1 MVSAE
6 NADSGIDESATF
18 ADGNVLWLCARAV
31 LCVGVAERILLCIW
45 LSGGKDMICTKCGNK
60 VAENAVFCTKCG
72 RKIERMQCPHCGK
85 TVDKNAVFCSECEKR
100 ITENLSVQEE
110 VVENVAVEAE
120 EQAEEITARDN
131 EEEAV
136 PSAEEV
142 REMNLF
148 KKIEAYQK
156 RGLEHTE
163 DYRQLLKKEKRA
175 YFFWKLKYFIFSAG
189 FLFGVYMMAL
199 SRLSYKYNASD
210 GSDRAAIIVGVILL
224 IGMILS
230 VQGLICTKTDKK
242 MGELLAIE
250 DVEAEDDYISDNF
263 EKKRKGFTV
272 YAVCTVFSFILAMII
287 LAIAGEGILD
297 ALILFGIMNLLIC
310 TVWTFGIGSVVVII
324 ILFVIGVVLTN
335 FYDELLIFYLDQL
348 YESEIVR
355 NTSCPELCMRI
366 RF

>member
-1 MVSAE
+1 
-6 NADSGIDESATF
+6 
-18 ADGNVLWLCARAV
+18 
-31 LCVGVAERILLCIW
+31 
-45 LSGGKDMICTKCGNK
+45 MICTKCGNK
-60 VAENAVFCTKCG
+60 VVENVVFCTKCG
-72 RKIERMQCPHCGK
+72 RKIERIQCPHCGK
-85 TVDKNAVFCSECEKR
+85 AVDKNAVFCSECGKR
-100 ITENLSVQEE
+100 ITENLAVQEE

-120 EQAEEITARDN
+120 EQAEKITARDN
-131 EEEAV
+131 
-136 PSAEEV
+136 AEEV
-142 REMNLF
+142 RKMNLF
-148 KKIEAYQK
+148 EKIEAYRQ
-156 RGLEHTE
+156 RGLEYTE

-189 FLFGVYMMAL
+189 FLFGIYMMAL

-210 GSDRAAIIVGVILL
+210 GSDRVLIIVGVILL
-224 IGMILS
+224 MGMILS
-230 VQGLICTKTDKK
+230 GQGFICTKTDKK

-250 DVEAEDDYISDNF
+250 DTEAEDDYISDNF
-263 EKKRKGFTV
+263 EKKRKGFTI

-287 LAIAGEGILD
+287 LAIAGEGVLN
-297 ALILFGIMNLLIC
+297 ALILFGILNLLIC

-355 NTSCPELCMRI
+355 NTSYPELCMRI

>member
-1 MVSAE
+1 M
-6 NADSGIDESATF
+6 
-18 ADGNVLWLCARAV
+18 
-31 LCVGVAERILLCIW
+31 
-45 LSGGKDMICTKCGNK
+45 
-60 VAENAVFCTKCG
+60 
-72 RKIERMQCPHCGK
+72 
-85 TVDKNAVFCSECEKR
+85 DKNAVFCSECGKR
-100 ITENLSVQEE
+100 ITENLAVQEE

-120 EQAEEITARDN
+120 EQAEKITARDN
-131 EEEAV
+131 
-136 PSAEEV
+136 AEEV
-142 REMNLF
+142 RKMNLF
-148 KKIEAYQK
+148 EKIEAYQQ
-156 RGLEHTE
+156 RGLEYTE

-189 FLFGVYMMAL
+189 FLFGIYMMAL

-210 GSDRAAIIVGVILL
+210 GSDRVLIIVGVILL
-224 IGMILS
+224 MGMILS
-230 VQGLICTKTDKK
+230 GQGFICTKTDKK

-250 DVEAEDDYISDNF
+250 DTEAEDDYISDNF
-263 EKKRKGFTV
+263 EKKRKGFTI

-287 LAIAGEGILD
+287 LAIAGEGVLN
-297 ALILFGIMNLLIC
+297 ALILFGILNLLIC

-355 NTSCPELCMRI
+355 NTSYPELCMRI

>member
-1 MVSAE
+1 
-6 NADSGIDESATF
+6 
-18 ADGNVLWLCARAV
+18 
-31 LCVGVAERILLCIW
+31 
-45 LSGGKDMICTKCGNK
+45 MICTKCGNK
-60 VAENAVFCTKCG
+60 VVENAVFCTKCG

-85 TVDKNAVFCSECEKR
+85 AVDKNAVFCSECGKR
-100 ITENLSVQEE
+100 ITANLSVQEE

-142 REMNLF
+142 RDMNLF

-189 FLFGVYMMAL
+189 FLFGIYMMAL

-210 GSDRAAIIVGVILL
+210 GSDRVLIIVGVILL
-224 IGMILS
+224 MGMILS
-230 VQGLICTKTDKK
+230 GQGFICTKTDKK
-242 MGELLAIE
+242 MGKLLAIE
-250 DVEAEDDYISDNF
+250 DTEVEDDYISDNF
-263 EKKRKGFTV
+263 EKKRKGFTI

-287 LAIAGEGILD
+287 LAIAGEGVLN
-297 ALILFGIMNLLIC
+297 ALILFGILNLLIC
-310 TVWTFGIGSVVVII
+310 TVWTFGIGSIVVII

-348 YESEIVR
+348 YESQIAMDISYLK
-355 NTSCPELCMRI
+355 SCMKMW
-366 RF
+366 F

>member
-1 MVSAE
+1 
-6 NADSGIDESATF
+6 
-18 ADGNVLWLCARAV
+18 
-31 LCVGVAERILLCIW
+31 
-45 LSGGKDMICTKCGNK
+45 MICTKCGNK
-60 VAENAVFCTKCG
+60 VVENVVFCTKCG
-72 RKIERMQCPHCGK
+72 RKIERIQCPHCGK
-85 TVDKNAVFCSECEKR
+85 AVDKNAVFCSECGKR
-100 ITENLSVQEE
+100 ITENLAVQEE

-120 EQAEEITARDN
+120 EQAEKITARDN
-131 EEEAV
+131 
-136 PSAEEV
+136 AEEV
-142 REMNLF
+142 RKMNLF
-148 KKIEAYQK
+148 EKIEAYQQ
-156 RGLEHTE
+156 RGLEYTE

-189 FLFGVYMMAL
+189 FLFGIYMMAL

-210 GSDRAAIIVGVILL
+210 GSDRVLIIVGVILL
-224 IGMILS
+224 MGMILS
-230 VQGLICTKTDKK
+230 GQGFICTKTDKK

-250 DVEAEDDYISDNF
+250 DTEAEDDYISDNF
-263 EKKRKGFTV
+263 EKKRKGFTI

-287 LAIAGEGILD
+287 LAIAGEGVLN
-297 ALILFGIMNLLIC
+297 ALILFGILNLLIC

-355 NTSCPELCMRI
+355 NTSYPELCMRI

>member
-1 MVSAE
+1 
-6 NADSGIDESATF
+6 
-18 ADGNVLWLCARAV
+18 
-31 LCVGVAERILLCIW
+31 
-45 LSGGKDMICTKCGNK
+45 MICTKCGNK
-60 VAENAVFCTKCG
+60 VVENVVFCTKCG
-72 RKIERMQCPHCGK
+72 RKIERIQCPHCGK
-85 TVDKNAVFCSECEKR
+85 AVDKNAVFCSECGKR
-100 ITENLSVQEE
+100 ITENLAVQEE

-120 EQAEEITARDN
+120 EQAEKITARDN
-131 EEEAV
+131 AG
-136 PSAEEV
+136 EV
-142 REMNLF
+142 RKMNLF
-148 KKIEAYQK
+148 EKIEAYQQ
-156 RGLEHTE
+156 RGLEYTE

-189 FLFGVYMMAL
+189 FLFGIYMMAL

-210 GSDRAAIIVGVILL
+210 GSDRVLIIVGVILL
-224 IGMILS
+224 MGMILS
-230 VQGLICTKTDKK
+230 GQGFICTKTDKK

-250 DVEAEDDYISDNF
+250 DTEAEDDYISDNF
-263 EKKRKGFTV
+263 EKKRKGFTI

-287 LAIAGEGILD
+287 LAIAGEGVLN
-297 ALILFGIMNLLIC
+297 ALILFGILNLLIC

-355 NTSCPELCMRI
+355 NTSYPELCMRI

>member
-1 MVSAE
+1 
-6 NADSGIDESATF
+6 
-18 ADGNVLWLCARAV
+18 
-31 LCVGVAERILLCIW
+31 
-45 LSGGKDMICTKCGNK
+45 MICTKCGNK
-60 VAENAVFCTKCG
+60 VVENAVFCTKCG
-72 RKIERMQCPHCGK
+72 RKIERIQCPHCGK
-85 TVDKNAVFCSECEKR
+85 AVDKNAVFCSECGKR

-110 VVENVAVEAE
+110 AVENVAVEAE

-189 FLFGVYMMAL
+189 FLFGMYMIAL
-199 SRLSYKYNASD
+199 ARLFYKYN
-210 GSDRAAIIVGVILL
+210 GSDKAAIIVGAMMLLFGVIS
-224 IGMILS
+224 S
-230 VQGLICTKTDKK
+230 VGQGFICTKTDKK
-242 MGELLAIE
+242 IGKLLAIE
-250 DVEAEDDYISDNF
+250 DTEAEDDYISDNF
-263 EKKRKGFTV
+263 EKRKKGFTI

-287 LAIAGEGILD
+287 LAIAGEGVLN
-297 ALILFGIMNLLIC
+297 ALILFGILNLLIC
-310 TVWTFGIGSVVVII
+310 TVWTFGIGSIVVII

-348 YESEIVR
+348 YESQIAMDISYLK
-355 NTSCPELCMRI
+355 SCMKMW
-366 RF
+366 F

>member
-1 MVSAE
+1 
-6 NADSGIDESATF
+6 
-18 ADGNVLWLCARAV
+18 
-31 LCVGVAERILLCIW
+31 
-45 LSGGKDMICTKCGNK
+45 MICTKCGNK
-60 VAENAVFCTKCG
+60 VVENVVFCTKCG
-72 RKIERMQCPHCGK
+72 RKIERIQCPHCGK
-85 TVDKNAVFCSECEKR
+85 AVDKNAVFCSECGKR
-100 ITENLSVQEE
+100 ITENLAVQEE

-120 EQAEEITARDN
+120 EQAEKITARDN
-131 EEEAV
+131 
-136 PSAEEV
+136 AEEV
-142 REMNLF
+142 RKMNLF
-148 KKIEAYQK
+148 EKIEAYQQ
-156 RGLEHTE
+156 RGLEYKE

-189 FLFGVYMMAL
+189 FLFGIYMMAL

-210 GSDRAAIIVGVILL
+210 GSDRVLIIVGVILL
-224 IGMILS
+224 MGMILS
-230 VQGLICTKTDKK
+230 GQGFICTKTDKK

-250 DVEAEDDYISDNF
+250 DTEAEDDYISDNF
-263 EKKRKGFTV
+263 EKKRKGFTI

-287 LAIAGEGILD
+287 LAIAGEGVLN
-297 ALILFGIMNLLIC
+297 ALILFGILNLLIC

-355 NTSCPELCMRI
+355 NTSYPELCMRI